1 MAVELSRSYRDD
13 PRRWPFGAIV
23 VEQGKVV
30 GRGFNQVVELRDPS
44 AHAEIMA
51 LRAAGGALGR
61 HALEDCVLYSSSE
74 LCPMCL
80 AACYWASVPR
90 VVFAATSRDL
100 AGYDFQDLAFYTELG
115 LPAERRSMREDADG
129 ENSGKKPSTSPSTQ
143 PRSGR
148 SPPPSSSSPRP
159 PTPAR
164 TLSSPAAP
172 GRSRDRGHVGDA
184 DLQALYGTARV
195 RDRPQG
201 LAGGR
206 CGLRVGAPV
215 AR

>member
-1 MAVELSRSYRDD
+1 MSEELDDDDRRYVRMAVGLSRSYRDD

-23 VEQGKVV
+23 VGQGEVV

-74 LCPMCL
+74 PCPMCL

-100 AGYDFQDLAFYTELG
+100 AGYDFQDLAFYAELG
-115 LPAERRSMREDADG
+115 LPAERRTMREDADQG
-129 ENSGKKPSTSPSTQ
+129 ELRQ
-143 PRSGR
+143 
-148 SPPPSSSSPRP
+148 
-159 PTPAR
+159 
-164 TLSSPAAP
+164 
-172 GRSRDRGHVGDA
+172 DA
-184 DLQALYGTARV
+184 LLTVQDWAQR
-195 RDRPQG
+195 R
-201 LAGGR
+201 
-206 CGLRVGAPV
+206 
-215 AR
+215 

>member
-1 MAVELSRSYRDD
+1 MSGELDDDDRRYLRMAVELSRSYRDD

-23 VEQGKVV
+23 VGQGKVL

-74 LCPMCL
+74 PCPMCL

-100 AGYDFQDLAFYTELG
+100 ARFDFQDLAFYTELG
-115 LPAERRSMREDADG
+115 LPPGRRSMREDADR
-129 ENSGKKPSTSPSTQ
+129 EELRQ
-143 PRSGR
+143 
-148 SPPPSSSSPRP
+148 
-159 PTPAR
+159 
-164 TLSSPAAP
+164 AA
-172 GRSRDRGHVGDA
+172 
-184 DLQALYGTARV
+184 L
-195 RDRPQG
+195 
-201 LAGGR
+201 LAVQDWSQHR
-206 CGLRVGAPV
+206 
-215 AR
+215 